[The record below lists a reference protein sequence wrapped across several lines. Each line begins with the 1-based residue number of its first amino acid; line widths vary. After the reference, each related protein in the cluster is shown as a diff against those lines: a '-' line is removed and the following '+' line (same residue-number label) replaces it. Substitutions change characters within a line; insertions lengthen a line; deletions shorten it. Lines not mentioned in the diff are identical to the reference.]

1 VNRIFALFT
10 GGNGMYDDKVLDVF
24 LRDQKKLFDEPVAT
38 TRDEARDFLEELMAV
53 IVDSADEV
61 REYFEEEGV
70 DFDAPEIEDILTA
83 DEVFEIG
90 DGRYLI
96 VEG

>member
-1 VNRIFALFT
+1 ME
-10 GGNGMYDDKVLDVF
+10 MYDDAVLDVF
-24 LRDQKKLFDEPVAT
+24 LRDQKQLFDEEVASS
-38 TRDEARDFLEELMAV
+38 REEARQFLEELMAV
-53 IVDSADEV
+53 VVDSADEV

-70 DFDAPEIEDILTA
+70 DLGEEEAGNILEA

>member
-1 VNRIFALFT
+1 
-10 GGNGMYDDKVLDVF
+10 MQEYDDLVLQCF
-24 LRDQKKLFDEPVAT
+24 LEKQGQLFARPVAKT
-38 TRDEARDFLEELMAV
+38 LEEAENFLEECMAV
-53 IVDSADEV
+53 VVNGAGEV

-70 DFDAPEIEDILTA
+70 DIEDGENLLDA
-83 DEVFEIG
+83 DEVFEVG

>member
-1 VNRIFALFT
+1 MDTF
-10 GGNGMYDDKVLDVF
+10 DDVVLDVF
-24 LRDQKKLFDEPVAT
+24 LRDQKQLFDEEVAS
-38 TRDEARDFLEELMAV
+38 TREEAKQFLEELMAV
-53 IVDSADEV
+53 VVSNADEV
-61 REYFEEEGV
+61 REYFEEEGI
-70 DFDAPEIEDILTA
+70 DLGEEEAGNILDA

>member
-1 VNRIFALFT
+1 MD
-10 GGNGMYDDKVLDVF
+10 MYDNAVLDAF
-24 LRDQKKLFDEPVAT
+24 LKNQKQLFDEEVAF
-38 TRDEARDFLEELMAV
+38 TREEAGQFLEELMAV
-53 IVDSADEV
+53 VVSNADEV

-70 DFDAPEIEDILTA
+70 DLGEEEAGNILDA
-83 DEVFEIG
+83 DEVFEVG

>member
-1 VNRIFALFT
+1 
-10 GGNGMYDDKVLDVF
+10 MYDDKVLDVF
-24 LRDQKKLFDEPVAT
+24 LRDQKQLFDESVAS
-38 TRDEARDFLEELMAV
+38 TREEAKEFLEELMAV
-53 IVDSADEV
+53 VCENADEV

-70 DFDAPEIEDILTA
+70 DFSSPEAGDILSA
-83 DEVFEIG
+83 DEVFDIG

>member
-1 VNRIFALFT
+1 
-10 GGNGMYDDKVLDVF
+10 MYDDKVLDVF

-70 DFDAPEIEDILTA
+70 DFAAPEIEDILKA

>member
-1 VNRIFALFT
+1 ME
-10 GGNGMYDDKVLDVF
+10 MYDDTVLDVF
-24 LRDQKKLFDEPVAT
+24 LRDQKRLFDEEVASD
-38 TRDEARDFLEELMAV
+38 REEARQFLEELMAV
-53 IVDSADEV
+53 VVSSADEV

-70 DFDAPEIEDILTA
+70 DLGEEEAGNILDA

>member
-1 VNRIFALFT
+1 ME
-10 GGNGMYDDKVLDVF
+10 MYDDAVLDVF
-24 LRDQKKLFDEPVAT
+24 LRDQKRLFDEEVASD
-38 TRDEARDFLEELMAV
+38 REEARQFLEELMAV
-53 IVDSADEV
+53 VVSSADEV

-70 DFDAPEIEDILTA
+70 DLGEEEAGNILDA

>member
-1 VNRIFALFT
+1 VDIQGDLD
-10 GGNGMYDDKVLDVF
+10 MYDDRVLDAF
-24 LRDQKKLFDEPVAT
+24 LKDQGKLFDEPVAS
-38 TRDEARDFLEELMAV
+38 TREEAKGFLEELMAV
-53 IVDSADEV
+53 VVDSADEV

-70 DFDAPEIEDILTA
+70 DFDAPEIGDILKA

>member
-1 VNRIFALFT
+1 
-10 GGNGMYDDKVLDVF
+10 
-24 LRDQKKLFDEPVAT
+24 
-38 TRDEARDFLEELMAV
+38 MAV
-53 IVDSADEV
+53 VVDSPEEV

-70 DFDAPEIEDILTA
+70 DTEGANLDELLEA

>member
-1 VNRIFALFT
+1 ME
-10 GGNGMYDDKVLDVF
+10 MYDDAVLDVF
-24 LRDQKKLFDEPVAT
+24 LRDQKRLFDEEVASD
-38 TRDEARDFLEELMAV
+38 REEARQFLEELMAV
-53 IVDSADEV
+53 VVSSAEEV

-70 DFDAPEIEDILTA
+70 DLGEEEAGNILDA

>member
-1 VNRIFALFT
+1 ME
-10 GGNGMYDDKVLDVF
+10 MYDDAVLDVF
-24 LRDQKKLFDEPVAT
+24 LRDQKRLFDEEVASD
-38 TRDEARDFLEELMAV
+38 REEARQFLEELMAV
-53 IVDSADEV
+53 VVSSAEEV
-61 REYFEEEGV
+61 RKYFEEEGV
-70 DFDAPEIEDILTA
+70 DLGEEEAGNILDA

>member
-1 VNRIFALFT
+1 MQ
-10 GGNGMYDDKVLDVF
+10 GDKDMYDDKVLDVF
-24 LRDQKKLFDEPVAT
+24 LRDQKKLFDETVAES
-38 TRDEARDFLEELMAV
+38 RDEARDFLEELMAV

-70 DFDAPEIEDILTA
+70 DFDAPEIGDILKA
-83 DEVFEIG
+83 DEVFDIG

>member
-1 VNRIFALFT
+1 MKRRY
-10 GGNGMYDDKVLDVF
+10 GMDMFDDVVLDVF
-24 LRDQKKLFDEPVAT
+24 LRDQKQLFDEEVAS
-38 TRDEARDFLEELMAV
+38 TREEAAQFLEEIMAV
-53 IVDSADEV
+53 VVSNADEV

-70 DFDAPEIEDILTA
+70 DLGEEEAGNILDA

>member
-1 VNRIFALFT
+1 MNMF
-10 GGNGMYDDKVLDVF
+10 DDKVLDVF
-24 LRDQKKLFDEPVAT
+24 LRDQKQLFDEPVAS
-38 TRDEARDFLEELMAV
+38 TREEARDFLEELMAV
-53 IVDSADEV
+53 VCGSADEV

-70 DFDAPEIEDILTA
+70 DLDAPEAGDILSA
-83 DEVFEIG
+83 DEVFAIG